1 MCRALTDN
9 VIITLLHCP
18 LGHLWIHS
26 LWMEHIRNNS
36 VHLNVCIQHANF

>member
-18 LGHLWIHS
+18 LGAFVDSFIVAGAHKKQQCPFKCVHS
-26 LWMEHIRNNS
+26 T
-36 VHLNVCIQHANF
+36 C